1 MNNEL
6 KTILKDSSL
15 LLVENDEKIMEKFSR
30 LLGLYVKN
38 VYQATSGIEALE
50 IYKKNK
56 PSFIITDIEMPHM
69 DGLEF
74 LDILRK
80 KNENVP
86 AIITSAYSN
95 KEYLLQSIKLQL
107 IDYLIKP
114 IDHNDLM
121 LALERVAISLK
132 KNSLQSVV
140 EIYDGVFYR
149 PIKKIVSV
157 DGINNKLTAIE
168 SELLEFLILNKGS
181 IVTKKMVEDKI
192 YLFKEMSDVAL
203 KNIIYK
209 LRKKLIKNVI
219 VSVDRIGYKI
229 N

>member
-38 VYQATSGIEALE
+38 IYQATSGIEALE

-107 IDYLIKP
+107 SDYLIKP

-140 EIYDGVFYR
+140 EIYDGVFY
-149 PIKKIVSV
+149 KKQKKVINV
-157 DGINNKLTAIE
+157 DGINNKLTVIE

-192 YLFKEMSDVAL
+192 YLFKEMSNVAL
-203 KNIIYK
+203 KISFINFERNLLK
-209 LRKKLIKNVI
+209 MLLL
-219 VSVDRIGYKI
+219 VSIE
-229 N
+229 

>member
-38 VYQATSGIEALE
+38 IYQATSGIEALE

-107 IDYLIKP
+107 SDYLIKP
-114 IDHNDLM
+114 LDHNDLM

-140 EIYDGVFYR
+140 EIYDGVFY
-149 PIKKIVSV
+149 KKQKKVINV
-157 DGINNKLTAIE
+157 DGINNKLTVIE

-192 YLFKEMSDVAL
+192 YLFKEMSNVAL
-203 KNIIYK
+203 KISFINFERNLLK
-209 LRKKLIKNVI
+209 MLLL
-219 VSVDRIGYKI
+219 VSIE
-229 N
+229 

>member
-1 MNNEL
+1 MTTMNKPEQIMKFQPLMEL
-6 KTILKDSSL
+6 FESLIQTHDITIHRGSEGSTNVTTVQPDIKDNKLILSDK
-15 LLVENDEKIMEKFSR
+15 VEGRKLSPSAVIIP
-30 LLGLYVKN
+30 
-38 VYQATSGIEALE
+38 A
-50 IYKKNK
+50 

-107 IDYLIKP
+107 SDYLMKP
-114 IDHNDLM
+114 IDYNDLM

-168 SELLEFLILNKGS
+168 SELLEFLILNKG
-181 IVTKKMVEDKI
+181 VEV
-192 YLFKEMSDVAL
+192 L
-203 KNIIYK
+203 
-209 LRKKLIKNVI
+209 
-219 VSVDRIGYKI
+219 
-229 N
+229 

>member
-38 VYQATSGIEALE
+38 IYQATSGIEALE

-107 IDYLIKP
+107 SDYLIKP

-132 KNSLQSVV
+132 KIHYNQLLK
-140 EIYDGVFYR
+140 YMMVFF
-149 PIKKIVSV
+149 IKSK
-157 DGINNKLTAIE
+157 
-168 SELLEFLILNKGS
+168 
-181 IVTKKMVEDKI
+181 
-192 YLFKEMSDVAL
+192 
-203 KNIIYK
+203 
-209 LRKKLIKNVI
+209 KKLLMLM
-219 VSVDRIGYKI
+219 G
-229 N
+229 